1 MELKRIYLIGDLI
14 KASQELAEKE
24 IKIEDLESSV
34 EKQKTRGDNLFREVD
49 RLKRALA
56 EETNINAKNSM
67 NEKLEQKL
75 KETMGQLVL
84 LKSQKDFDD
93 QEITNLTRQNGEL
106 KAENDALKEENE
118 FLKDP
123 KGKKKKKK

>member
-1 MELKRIYLIGDLI
+1 MKLKRIYLIGDLI